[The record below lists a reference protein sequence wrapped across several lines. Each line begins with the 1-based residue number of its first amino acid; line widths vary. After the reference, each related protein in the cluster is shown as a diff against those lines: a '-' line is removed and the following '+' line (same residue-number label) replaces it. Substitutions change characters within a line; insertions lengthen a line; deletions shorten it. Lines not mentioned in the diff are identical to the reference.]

1 MNNFSYFSTVRTMF
15 NNDLREGLKQ
25 ARSVLGVN
33 KAMIMTDPGVAALP
47 IWKEMQEAMDE
58 IGFAY
63 ETYTEVKPNPT
74 DVTMEAAADAL
85 KATDC
90 DIVIGFG
97 GGSAIDTAK
106 MNMEILSE
114 QREIEKNYRAIG
126 EWFVSEF
133 QGEVPDAV
141 KDVVAAVN
149 ASKEKI
155 AQLEA
160 AKRKE
165 ETQDEEPQA
174 ESGDAKTC
182 SVCGTVS
189 DSNFCPHCGA
199 PMGK

>member
-1 MNNFSYFSTVRTMF
+1 MAFFDELT
-15 NNDLREGLKQ
+15 K
-25 ARSVLGVN
+25 
-33 KAMIMTDPGVAALP
+33 KAQLVA
-47 IWKEMQEAMDE
+47 
-58 IGFAY
+58 G
-63 ETYTEVKPNPT
+63 
-74 DVTMEAAADAL
+74 AAAEKAKDLAETATE
-85 KATDC
+85 KAKAATD
-90 DIVIGFG
+90 
-97 GGSAIDTAK
+97 AAK

-133 QGEVPDAV
+133 QGELPDAV

-165 ETQDEEPQA
+165 ETQDEE
-174 ESGDAKTC
+174 SGDAKTC

>member
-1 MNNFSYFSTVRTMF
+1 MPFSE
-15 NNDLREGLKQ
+15 DLTK
-25 ARSVLGVN
+25 
-33 KAMIMTDPGVAALP
+33 KAQQVA
-47 IWKEMQEAMDE
+47 
-58 IGFAY
+58 G
-63 ETYTEVKPNPT
+63 
-74 DVTMEAAADAL
+74 AAAE
-85 KATDC
+85 KAKDLAGTATEMAKA
-90 DIVIGFG
+90 
-97 GGSAIDTAK
+97 AIDTAK

-149 ASKEKI
+149 GSKEKI

-160 AKRKE
+160 SKKKE
-165 ETQDEEPQA
+165 TAQEAEPAEE
-174 ESGDAKTC
+174 SDDAKTC